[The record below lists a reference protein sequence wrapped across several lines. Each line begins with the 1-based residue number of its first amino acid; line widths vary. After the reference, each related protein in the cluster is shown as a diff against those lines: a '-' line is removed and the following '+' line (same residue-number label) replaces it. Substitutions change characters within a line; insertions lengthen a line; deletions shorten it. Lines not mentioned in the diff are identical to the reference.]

1 MKTDSTYSHPTYKQF
16 ASIDSGEYR
25 EKIRFVNIHRKDLRS
40 LPLMEYLM
48 VMDGYAE
55 ALFEMGR
62 FPDHIKVADHLIEL
76 SILHNVY
83 ELGEKD
89 LYFESLFQKAASLY
103 NLESYDDAIYI
114 LKQLLGMQSG
124 NESCRLFLINCYV
137 KKQAKVLHHIR
148 ATSLALLLSSALVIA
163 FELFLVRP
171 IWPHLT
177 ETAEFTRNA
186 LFLSGAAMLIIGEV
200 GVRYKAVSKMYDHVR
215 R

>member
-1 MKTDSTYSHPTYKQF
+1 VKTDSTYSHPTSKHF

-25 EKIRFVNIHRKDLRS
+25 EKIRFVNIHRKDLKS
-40 LPLMEYLM
+40 LPLMEYLL

-62 FPDHIKVADHLIEL
+62 FPEHIKVADHLIEL

-103 NLESYDDAIYI
+103 NLERYDDSIYI
-114 LKQLLGMQSG
+114 LKQLLGIKAS

-137 KKQAKVLHHIR
+137 RKQAKLLNRIR
-148 ATSLALLLSSALVIA
+148 SVSLVLLLSSAVVIA
-163 FELFLVRP
+163 IELLLVRP
-171 IWPHLT
+171 IWPNIT
-177 ETAEFTRNA
+177 DPVEFTRNA
-186 LFLSGAAMLIIGEV
+186 LFLSGAGMLIIGEV
-200 GVRYKAVSKMYDHVR
+200 GVRYKAVSKMYDHVNR
-215 R
+215 